1 MRPILVVPAIASLC
15 CLGYVAL
22 CCLGAYKL
30 WRDGRR
36 RHRRIKRW
44 TDNL

>member
-1 MRPILVVPAIASLC
+1 MRPILVVLAIASLC

-36 RHRRIKRW
+36 RDRCIKRW
-44 TDNL
+44 TAKL